1 MEIALKRDEIIRLY
15 LKVFIP
21 INEICNEIIKIKNEE
36 EKRETLEYHMNRWE
50 TIAGEYYYTRDNHTG
65 KFSYVFDNTKYV
77 IKPDHRMNFYK
88 LTGVSYQVI
97 ELIHEL
103 IRILHENSWDFEID
117 DKADW
122 LKYDDALYSE
132 LSKRIMDEMR
142 NLN

>member
-142 NLN
+142 CL

>member
-36 EKRETLEYHMNRWE
+36 EKRETLEYHMDRWE
-50 TIAGEYYYTRDNHTG
+50 TIVGEYYYTRDNHTG

-77 IKPDHRMNFYK
+77 IKPDHRVNFYK

-132 LSKRIMDEMR
+132 LSKRIMIEMR
-142 NLN
+142 CL

>member
-50 TIAGEYYYTRDNHTG
+50 TIAGEYYYTRDNHIG

-77 IKPDHRMNFYK
+77 IKPDHRTNFYK

-122 LKYDDALYSE
+122 
-132 LSKRIMDEMR
+132 
-142 NLN
+142 

>member
-50 TIAGEYYYTRDNHTG
+50 TIAGEYYYTRDNHIG

-142 NLN
+142 CL

>member
-132 LSKRIMDEMR
+132 LSKRIMIEMR
-142 NLN
+142 CL

>member
-15 LKVFIP
+15 LKAFIP

-77 IKPDHRMNFYK
+77 IKPDHRTNFYK

-132 LSKRIMDEMR
+132 LSKRIMIEMR
-142 NLN
+142 CL